1 MITRSSGFTLVEL
14 LVVIAIVGILSA
26 IGVVMYDGYIG
37 TSKRSAA
44 TNTMQSVSLAQSE
57 YFSNMGTFY
66 YSSASGADCTPSE
79 VTSSGIET
87 NLFDGADI
95 ITDESDFDM
104 CVALSAPDSA
114 RNESD
119 EEIDDNEVGYVI
131 LASDGADTAPIQMFL
146 NHDGTKGTY

>member
-1 MITRSSGFTLVEL
+1 MITRSSGFSLVEL

-57 YFSNMGTFY
+57 YYSNMGTFY
-66 YSSASGADCTPSE
+66 YTSAAGAACTPSE
-79 VTSSGIET
+79 ANSDAIEDQ
-87 NLFDGADI
+87 LFDGADI
-95 ITDESDFDM
+95 ITDESGFNM
-104 CVALSAPDSA
+104 CIALSAPA
-114 RNESD
+114 GAVNESG
-119 EEIDDNEVGYVI
+119 EEMEDNEMGYVVI
-131 LASDGADTAPIQMFL
+131 ASDEAATDPVQMFL